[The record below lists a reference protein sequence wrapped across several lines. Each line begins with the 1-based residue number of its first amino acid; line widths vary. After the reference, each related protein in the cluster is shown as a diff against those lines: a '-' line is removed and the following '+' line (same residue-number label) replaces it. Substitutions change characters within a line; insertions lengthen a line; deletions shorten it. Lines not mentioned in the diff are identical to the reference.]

1 MPIELNV
8 CRTILESLL
17 IHTSYFPL
25 YMGLTVN
32 WNNY

>member
-8 CRTILESLL
+8 CRTALESLF

-25 YMGLTVN
+25 YMGLTVI
-32 WNNY
+32 